1 MHAMNSGGSQTYEEC
16 GGIFFLLVTAPCH
29 VQGSFVWLCQ
39 YNVSVLVLISL
50 YFHQIATCNIRGTK
64 LLHLSQTEYPPCFI
78 NGVNFR
84 FKMRKLRYLCR
95 VECPLAGTVADI
107 SQKFCVSNPEYDWH
121 DATGPWCYGL
131 QSETV
136 HFRPITTVIQRC
148 VHQSGALAESRA
160 LIQALWHGTWNI
172 TT

>member
-121 DATGPWCYGL
+121 DATGPWCWAGERDCSL
-131 QSETV
+131 WAN
-136 HFRPITTVIQRC
+136 HNWDPGRCPPIR
-148 VHQSGALAESRA
+148 SLGRA
-160 LIQALWHGTWNI
+160 ASPDTSLVTWNI